1 MKKSTR
7 TPLSKLLDPLL
18 RNPLYNFA
26 AILVTIASIL
36 ILVVPLILDLSLSE
50 RAALRVVDR
59 AILLIFLAEMIL
71 RLLGMRRRRYFPGLT
86 FWIDFIVVLPLFHEL
101 GVHLLVDAGL
111 IPIQDRNA
119 YLDFPGLYL
128 IQGVRTLRLLH
139 SIQYFYLQ
147 KQMGLTAE
155 RVMSSTKTRIF
166 SGVSSILFFII
177 LALGVGVSIVV
188 FNLTEIQ
195 KQNRL
200 QQVRVQATSY
210 GVLQAKLLFE
220 EFVMAITV
228 NVDGEKQSI
237 ENERFDSEYVRQYFR
252 YEVDY
257 IQLDGVNPGESVQ
270 ISFRDLNRRRE
281 IVEFATLAT
290 GMSVIFA
297 LLISL
302 NYYLN
307 YLVLAPVERAMRVIE
322 LRLNGEEL
330 ESSDIRQNPFT
341 EITLLINGMDL
352 LYQKMR
358 APARKQITDREHP
371 RKSHASEAKMREGN
385 PGPTTD
391 GARSP

>member
-1 MKKSTR
+1 MKHPKRNSLSR
-7 TPLSKLLDPLL
+7 TLEPLL
-18 RNPLYNFA
+18 HNPLYNFA

-36 ILVVPLILDLSLSE
+36 ILIVPLIVDLSLSE
-50 RAALRVVDR
+50 RAALRVIDR
-59 AILLIFLAEMIL
+59 AILLLFLAEMLL
-71 RLLGMRRRRYFPGLT
+71 RLIGMRRRRYFPGLT
-86 FWIDFIVVLPLFHEL
+86 FWIDLIVVLPLFHEL
-101 GVHLLVDAGL
+101 GVHLLVDAGF
-111 IPIQDRNA
+111 ISPADRSA

-147 KQMGLTAE
+147 KQMGLTAD
-155 RVMSSTKTRIF
+155 RVMSSTKQRIF

-220 EFVMAITV
+220 EFVMAVTV
-228 NVDGEKQSI
+228 TVDGEKETI
-237 ENERFDSEYVRQYFR
+237 ESERFPAERVREYFR
-252 YEVDY
+252 YRNDY

-270 ISFRDLNRRRE
+270 VSFRDLNRRRE

-290 GMSVIFA
+290 GMLVVFA

-302 NYYLN
+302 NYYLTH
-307 YLVLAPVERAMRVIE
+307 LVLTPVERAMRVIE
-322 LRLNGEEL
+322 LRLSGEEL
-330 ESSDIRQNPFT
+330 ESSDIRQTPFT
-341 EITLLINGMDL
+341 EITLLVNGMDL

-371 RKSHASEAKMREGN
+371 RRRKSDRPPESD
-385 PGPTTD
+385 PD
-391 GARSP
+391 S

>member
-1 MKKSTR
+1 MNPLTR
-7 TPLSKLLDPLL
+7 KNLSLLLDPLL

-26 AILVTIASIL
+26 SILVTICSIIIL
-36 ILVVPLILDLSLSE
+36 IVPLIADLSIRDRIILH
-50 RAALRVVDR
+50 AIDR
-59 AILLIFLAEMIL
+59 AILLIFLTEMIL
-71 RLLGMRRRRYFPGLT
+71 RLAGMRRRRYFPGLT
-86 FWIDFIVVLPLFHEL
+86 FWIDLIVVLPLFYEL
-101 GVHLLVDAGL
+101 GVHLLIDSGVVPAA
-111 IPIQDRNA
+111 DRTT
-119 YLDFPGLYL
+119 YLAVPGLYL

-139 SIQYFYLQ
+139 SVQYFYLQ

-177 LALGVGVSIVV
+177 LGLGVGVSIVV
-188 FNLTEIQ
+188 YNFTEVQ

-220 EFVMAITV
+220 EFVMGVTVTV
-228 NVDGEKQSI
+228 NGEKQII
-237 ENERFDSEYVRQYFR
+237 ENERFDPDYVREHFR
-252 YEVDY
+252 YETDY

-281 IVEFATLAT
+281 VVELATLGT
-290 GMSVIFA
+290 GICVVFA

-307 YLVLAPVERAMRVIE
+307 HLILTPVERAMRVTE
-322 LRLNGEEL
+322 LRLNGEEI
-330 ESSDIRQNPFT
+330 EASDIRQVPFT
-341 EITLLINGMDL
+341 EVTLLINAVDL

-371 RKSHASEAKMREGN
+371 RRRASDVA
-385 PGPTTD
+385 P
-391 GARSP
+391 

>member
-1 MKKSTR
+1 MKQSRRNALSR
-7 TPLSKLLDPLL
+7 TLEPLL

-36 ILVVPLILDLSLSE
+36 ILIVPLIVDLSLSE
-50 RAALRVVDR
+50 RAALRIVDR
-59 AILLIFLAEMIL
+59 AILLLFLAEMLL

-86 FWIDFIVVLPLFHEL
+86 FWIDLIVVLPLFHEL
-101 GVHLLVDAGL
+101 GVHLLVDAGV
-111 IPIQDRNA
+111 ISTTERAA

-147 KQMGLTAE
+147 KQMGLTAD
-155 RVMSSTKTRIF
+155 RVMSSAKQRIF

-200 QQVRVQATSY
+200 QQVRVQSTSY

-220 EFVMAITV
+220 EYVMAITV
-228 NVDGEKQSI
+228 TVDGQKQII
-237 ENERFDSEYVRQYFR
+237 ENERFPATRVREYFR
-252 YEVDY
+252 YGTDY

-270 ISFRDLNRRRE
+270 VSFRDLNRRRE

-290 GMSVIFA
+290 GMLVVFA
-297 LLISL
+297 LLLSL
-302 NYYLN
+302 NYYLTH
-307 YLVLAPVERAMRVIE
+307 LVLNPVERAMRVIE

-330 ESSDIRQNPFT
+330 ETSDIRQSPFT

-352 LYQKMR
+352 LYQKLR
-358 APARKQITDREHP
+358 APARKQITDQRESWP
-371 RKSHASEAKMREGN
+371 D
-385 PGPTTD
+385 PDDQDTTD
-391 GARSP
+391 AE